1 MRVIFGNSLRWQV
14 ALSTHFIRPNYVT
27 RPNPPPPPPPLPPTQ
42 HQIFLPPL
50 SSPLS
55 LNHFH
60 KLDKHTFK
68 KDGRFAATRFSYNF
82 SPLFKVIETNLKF
95 ALTKG

>member
-27 RPNPPPPPPPLPPTQ
+27 RPNPLPPTQ
-42 HQIFLPPL
+42 HQIVLPPL

>member
-1 MRVIFGNSLRWQV
+1 METLFGGKLHYRLISYDQIMLQDP
-14 ALSTHFIRPNYVT
+14 TP
-27 RPNPPPPPPPLPPTQ
+27 PPPPPPPPLPPTQ
-42 HQIFLPPL
+42 HQIVLPPL

-55 LNHFH
+55 FNHFH